1 MSTIVRLLPLI
12 AFSMSALLAAAPADA
27 QSAGQPTAAELARQI
42 QEMKREYES
51 RIQALEGQLSK
62 LEEERQAEKKT
73 PATPPSK
80 KAKADNAFNP
90 AIGIVLNGMLAS
102 YSSKDSELPGFQ
114 LGHEGERAPEGFSLG
129 HSEITATSNV
139 DDKFFGALTLGM
151 HSHPDEADE
160 IEVEEAYI
168 QTLPGAG
175 LPDGVRI
182 KAGRSLWTLG
192 YLNEQHA
199 HEDDF
204 ADRPLP
210 YRAFLD
216 NAYNDD
222 GVEAS
227 VVLPTQSYTEIGAGA
242 FRGSDTPF
250 GGSEDGIDAWSGFI
264 RVGDD
269 LGRTGAW
276 RVGGYILS
284 GKSRNRGVVH
294 DHEEDEHAHEE
305 GEDEDHDHA
314 EFFSE
319 GMFTGDTQI
328 YAIDVRATIAPT
340 GNARE
345 SELILQG
352 EYFWRKEDGTYT
364 LPGEEELSVNPTE
377 QNDEGQNLV
386 ERHVLPGETERFDTT
401 SSGWYLQAVYKFH
414 PQWRIGARYSQL
426 NPPDE
431 AELKHDPNSISA
443 MVDWTNSEF
452 GRLRFQYNR
461 ETLAKDQRDNQFLLQ
476 YTMSLGAHA
485 AHSF

>member
-1 MSTIVRLLPLI
+1 MSTIARFLPLI
-12 AFSMSALLAAAPADA
+12 VLSVSLMLAATPADA

-51 RIQALEGQLSK
+51 RIRALEGQLSN
-62 LEEERQAEKKT
+62 LEKARQAEEKKT
-73 PATPPSK
+73 AAAPPAK

-129 HSEITATSNV
+129 HSEITASSNV
-139 DDKFFGALTLGM
+139 DDKFFGALTLGL

-182 KAGRSLWTLG
+182 KAGRALWTLG

-222 GVEAS
+222 GVQFS
-227 VVLPTQSYTEIGAGA
+227 VVMPTESYTEIGGGA
-242 FRGSDTPF
+242 FRGSDMPF
-250 GGSEDGIDAWSGFI
+250 GGSEDGVDAWSGFV

-276 RVGGYILS
+276 RVGAYILS
-284 GKSRNRGVVH
+284 GKSRNRGVAH
-294 DHEEDEHAHEE
+294 EHEDEHGHEEGEEDEH
-305 GEDEDHDHA
+305 DHA
-314 EFFSE
+314 EYFSE

-340 GNARE
+340 GNARQ

-352 EYFWRKEDGTYT
+352 EYFWRKEDGAYT
-364 LPGEEELSVNPTE
+364 LTEEHLEVGDPVTENGETVTP
-377 QNDEGQNLV
+377 V
-386 ERHVLPGETERFDTT
+386 ETHIESETERFDTT
-401 SSGWYLQAVYKFH
+401 SSGWYLQAVYKFD
-414 PQWRIGARYSQL
+414 PQWRIGLRYSEL

-431 AELKHDPNSISA
+431 ADLKYDPNSISA

>member
-1 MSTIVRLLPLI
+1 MSTISRFLALVVL
-12 AFSMSALLAAAPADA
+12 SMTALFMTVPAVA

-51 RIQALEGQLSK
+51 RIQALEGQLSN
-62 LEEERQAEKKT
+62 LEKKSQAEEKKT
-73 PATPPSK
+73 AAAPPSK
-80 KAKADNAFNP
+80 RAKPDNAFNP
-90 AIGIVLNGMLAS
+90 AIGVVLNGMLAS
-102 YSSKDSELPGFQ
+102 YSAKHSEMPGFQ
-114 LGHEGERAPEGFSLG
+114 LGHESERAPEGLSVG
-129 HSEITATSNV
+129 HSEITASSNV
-139 DDKFFGALTLGM
+139 DDKFFGSLTLGVG
-151 HSHPDEADE
+151 SHPGEADE
-160 IEVEEAYI
+160 IELEEAYM

-182 KAGRSLWTLG
+182 KAGRALWTLG

-199 HEDDF
+199 HSDDF

-222 GVEAS
+222 GIEVS
-227 VVLPTQSYTEIGAGA
+227 VVMPTESYTEIGGGA

-250 GGSEDGIDAWSGFI
+250 GGSEDGIDAWSGFV

-276 RVGGYILS
+276 RIGGYILS
-284 GKSRNRGVVH
+284 GNSRNRGGGH
-294 DHEEDEHAHEE
+294 GHEEEEAHEE
-305 GEDEDHDHA
+305 GEEEEHGHDA
-314 EFFSE
+314 FFSE
-319 GMFTGDTQI
+319 GSFTGDTQI

-345 SELILQG
+345 GEVILQG
-352 EYFWRKEDGTYT
+352 EYFWRREDGTYT
-364 LPGEEELSVNPTE
+364 VVEE
-377 QNDEGQNLV
+377 DEDGNEV
-386 ERHVLPGETERFDTT
+386 EETERFDSM
-401 SSGWYLQAVYKFH
+401 SSGWYLQAVYRFD
-414 PQWRIGARYSQL
+414 PRWRIGMRYSQI

-431 AELKHDPNSISA
+431 AELDHDPNSFSA

-452 GRLRFQYNR
+452 GRLRLQYNR

-476 YTMSLGAHA
+476 YTMSLGAHG